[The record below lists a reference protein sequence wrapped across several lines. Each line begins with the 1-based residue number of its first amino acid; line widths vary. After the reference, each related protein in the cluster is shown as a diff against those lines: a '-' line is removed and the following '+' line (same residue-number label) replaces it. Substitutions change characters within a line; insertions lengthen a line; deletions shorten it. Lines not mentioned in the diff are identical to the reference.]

1 MGELGG
7 SQGETLMQERKDSAI
22 LLVEDNPHAW
32 PVLVSAEQSTG
43 TLGSGDG
50 YTAAPAA
57 RRGLR

>member
-1 MGELGG
+1 MGELGV
-7 SQGETLMQERKDSAI
+7 SQEATLMQERKDSVL

-32 PVLVSAEQSTG
+32 PVLVSAEQRTG

-57 RRGLR
+57 HRGLR